1 MTDLDLGRAGVALLP
16 YAGITLAAIV
26 EGEVA
31 YIAAATLVAD
41 GRLHPLA
48 VLISGALGASIGDQ
62 TYFYI
67 FRGRVPRWMA
77 RIPSLQHRAAPLIAR
92 VRRHAPLMVLLI
104 RFAPGFRVALAA
116 ACAAVDVPPVTFSLL
131 NALSAL
137 AWAFTLLVLVAWVG
151 PTYLA
156 QFGLEGW
163 KGALAVGLLVLAL
176 FKVLSSC
183 ERRVIEHTE

>member
-1 MTDLDLGRAGVALLP
+1 
-16 YAGITLAAIV
+16 
-26 EGEVA
+26 
-31 YIAAATLVAD
+31 
-41 GRLHPLA
+41 

-62 TYFYI
+62 AYFYV

-77 RIPSLQHRAAPLIAR
+77 RIPSLQHKAAPLIAR

-176 FKVLSSC
+176 FKVLSSY
-183 ERRVIEHTE
+183 ERRVIEHAE